1 MKLHYFYR
9 QNDSNSLT
17 INVQYFIQPAHIIIQ
32 IKHSLITHAEQHG
45 LKYKTIKIPEFHQFV
60 PLPAWERMYE
70 YPRHAGKKVI
80 LCMQVLFSHERN
92 RSINQIRESLW
103 ASGRSSEWQR
113 AEKKR
118 KDARTFY
125 EKERERERRENEK
138 REERYSN
145 FVPSLAPKISMCNNL
160 SSGPA
165 EVNGRTIP
173 TTCMHNLC
181 R

>member
-1 MKLHYFYR
+1 
-9 QNDSNSLT
+9 
-17 INVQYFIQPAHIIIQ
+17 
-32 IKHSLITHAEQHG
+32 
-45 LKYKTIKIPEFHQFV
+45 
-60 PLPAWERMYE
+60 MYE

-165 EVNGRTIP
+165 EVSGRTIP

-181 R
+181 RWFSRKRTGPKEERVAPYQDRILHLSDLSLKM